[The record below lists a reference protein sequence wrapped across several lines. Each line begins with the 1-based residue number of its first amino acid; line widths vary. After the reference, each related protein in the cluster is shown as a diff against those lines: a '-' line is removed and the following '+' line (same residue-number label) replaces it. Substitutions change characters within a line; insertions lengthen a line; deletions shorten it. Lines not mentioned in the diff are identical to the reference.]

1 MSTTALWSVSGLAT
15 GLDWRKIV
23 DELMAIERRPIT
35 ALEQRKSRLEAVKK
49 AWSDLK
55 LALQA
60 VDTKLDPF
68 FLSTTFQARVAVSSA
83 ETVVR
88 GTASAG
94 AVTGTYA
101 INVQTLAQAQV
112 VASDP
117 QNAGATFSG
126 SFTIGIKAAGTT
138 ETFTVADASLAGI
151 ASTINNAN
159 VGVSA
164 SVVNTVVDGV
174 VKEVLVLKSNTTGTD
189 GEMELSGDLLVT
201 LGVLKSDGSGGYV
214 PNEKVSPLNAEF
226 SVDQVPITSPSNTV
240 TTAIP
245 GVTLELK
252 GTGSATLEVK
262 GDVDGMVAKIRDFV
276 NAYNDALSKL
286 RSYLVNQPGNAGPL
300 AGDPTAQGMERQ
312 LRQLAYEAVSGLP
325 ADMDSLYG
333 IGISTSDKTGVLAI
347 DETKLREALS
357 ARAGDVTKLFYSAD
371 EAVKGV
377 AERLRDAFRLW
388 VQAGT
393 GLIPTRESG
402 LDSLIKDMV
411 DRMRVLEDRLKLREQ
426 RLIEQFVNLERSLA
440 VLQSQGAWLEQ
451 RLAALQPARE

>member
-15 GLDWRKIV
+15 GLDWRKII

-60 VDTKLDPF
+60 VDTKLDPL

-94 AVTGTYA
+94 APMGTYA
-101 INVQTLAQAQV
+101 INVQKLAQAQV
-112 VASDP
+112 VASAAQSQDALGL
-117 QNAGATFSG
+117 AGDIYINNVKISVV
-126 SFTIGIKAAGTT
+126 TT
-138 ETFTVADASLAGI
+138 DTVATIRDKINATAG
-151 ASTINNAN
+151 
-159 VGVSA
+159 VGVTA

-174 VKEVLVLKSNTTGTD
+174 TKSILVLKSNTTGTA
-189 GEMELSGDLLVT
+189 GAMKLSEDANQVLT
-201 LGVLKSDGSGGYV
+201 KLGVLVNGAPNVKV
-214 PNEKVSPLNAEF
+214 PAQDAEF
-226 SVDQVPITSPSNTV
+226 TVDGVTITSGSNTV

-262 GDVDGMVAKIRDFV
+262 ADVDSMVAKIRDFV

-300 AGDPTAQGMERQ
+300 AADPTAQGMERQ

-325 ADMDSLYG
+325 ADMDSLYD
-333 IGISTSDKTGVLAI
+333 IGISTSDKTGALTI
-347 DETKLREALS
+347 DETKLRAALS
-357 ARAGDVTKLFYSAD
+357 ARPGDVAKVFYSAD
-371 EAVKGV
+371 VSVKSV

-388 VQAGT
+388 LQAGT
-393 GLIPTRESG
+393 GLIPARESG
-402 LDSLIKDMV
+402 LDRLIQDMV

-440 VLQSQGAWLEQ
+440 LLQSQGAWLEQ

>member
-1 MSTTALWSVSGLAT
+1 MSVPLWSVSGLAT
-15 GLDWRKIV
+15 GLDWRKII
-23 DELMAIERRPIT
+23 DDLMAIERRPIT

-83 ETVVR
+83 ESVVM

-94 AVTGTYA
+94 APTGTYA
-101 INVQTLAQAQV
+101 ISVQKLAQAQV
-112 VASDP
+112 VASAEQP
-117 QNAGATFSG
+117 QDALGLAGDIYING
-126 SFTIGIKAAGTT
+126 KTISVVTT
-138 ETFTVADASLAGI
+138 DTVASIRDKINTTAG
-151 ASTINNAN
+151 
-159 VGVSA
+159 VGVTA
-164 SVVNTVVDGV
+164 SVVNTDVDGV
-174 VKEVLVLKSNTTGTD
+174 TKSILVLKSNTTGTAGAMTLD
-189 GEMELSGDLLVT
+189 EDANQVLT
-201 LGVLKSDGSGGYV
+201 KLGVLVNGA
-214 PNEKVSPLNAEF
+214 PNVKVAAQDAEF
-226 SVDQVPITSPSNTV
+226 KVDGVTITSGSNTV
-240 TTAIP
+240 TTAVP

-262 GDVDGMVAKIRDFV
+262 ADVDSMVAKIRDFV

-300 AGDPTAQGMERQ
+300 AGDPTAQGIERQ
-312 LRQLAYEAVSGLP
+312 LRQLAYGAVSGLP
-325 ADMDSLYG
+325 ADMDSLYD
-333 IGISTSDKTGVLAI
+333 IGISTTDKMGALAI

-357 ARAGDVTKLFYSAD
+357 ARAGDVAKLFYSAD
-371 EAVKGV
+371 EAVKSV

-402 LDSLIKDMV
+402 LDSLIKDMA

-440 VLQSQGAWLEQ
+440 VMQSQGAWLEQ
-451 RLAALQPARE
+451 RLAALQPPTD